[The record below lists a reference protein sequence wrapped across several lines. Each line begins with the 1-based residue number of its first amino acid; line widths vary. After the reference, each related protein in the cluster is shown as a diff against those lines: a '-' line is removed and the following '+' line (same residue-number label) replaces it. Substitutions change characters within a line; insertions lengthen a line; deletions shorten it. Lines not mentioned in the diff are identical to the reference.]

1 MTVVIELLKLAGD
14 KTNHILVFED
24 QVIIL
29 ILNYYVYK
37 R

>member
-1 MTVVIELLKLAGD
+1 MTVVFELLKLSGD
-14 KTNHILVFED
+14 KTNHILVFKD

-29 ILNYYVYK
+29 ILNYYGYK